1 MRLKTLFLLG
11 AAAYAWKHFSAKANA
26 GGGRVSRRHQEHDLD
41 MALDD
46 TFPASDAPSTTVP
59 HRDEDE
65 DDWDEDEDDLDEED
79 EDDEAEWGEDDD
91 DWDDE
96 DDD

>member
-1 MRLKTLFLLG
+1 MQQVTSLWQQDLRAGHDDVQVGRG
-11 AAAYAWKHFSAKANA
+11 ADEH
-26 GGGRVSRRHQEHDLD
+26 HEHDGELD
-41 MALDD
+41 EALDD